1 MQETQLRRSPS
12 TIELLL
18 DADAEDAVRAEW
30 DALAALGVSSL
41 AGHTSPSNRPHITV
55 LARVDL
61 PPLDDGVLDGIR
73 SFPITL
79 GAPLLFGSGDR
90 RVLARGV
97 VPTAELLDLHAR
109 VLSLA
114 GPGEDAPHIAPGEW
128 TPHVTLARRLRVAD
142 LEAALA
148 VVGGDIRGHVV
159 SVRHWDPGTARI
171 TTLATLPL
179 GQVE

>member
-1 MQETQLRRSPS
+1 MHESEPRRSPS

-18 DADAEDAVRAEW
+18 DAVAEDAVRAEW

-61 PPLDDGVLDGIR
+61 PPLDDGVLDGIP
-73 SFPITL
+73 SFPLTL
-79 GAPLLFGSGDR
+79 GAPLLFGAGER
-90 RVLARGV
+90 RVLARSI

-109 VLSLA
+109 VHSLA
-114 GPGEDAPHIAPGEW
+114 GPGEDAPHTAQW

-142 LEAALA
+142 LAAALE
-148 VVGGDIRGHVV
+148 VVGGDIHGRVTGL
-159 SVRHWDPGTARI
+159 RHWDPAVSTV
-171 TTLATLPL
+171 TTVAQLRRS
-179 GQVE
+179 